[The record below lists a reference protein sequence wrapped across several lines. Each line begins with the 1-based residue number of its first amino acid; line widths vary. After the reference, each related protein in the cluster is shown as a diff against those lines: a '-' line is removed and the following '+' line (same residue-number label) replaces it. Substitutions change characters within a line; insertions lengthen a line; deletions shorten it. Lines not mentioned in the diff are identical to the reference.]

1 MGACSAKLTLTDEI
15 AVMVAN
21 DPKGVLSLNLYYD
34 AYDSTSKKKIDN
46 LTATLV
52 NKHHS

>member
-1 MGACSAKLTLTDEI
+1 MGSCSTKLTLTEDI

-34 AYDSTSKKKIDN
+34 AYDKASQKKIDN
-46 LTATLV
+46 MTATLA
-52 NKHHS
+52 NSKN

>member
-1 MGACSAKLTLTDEI
+1 MGACSAKLKLTDEI

-34 AYDSTSKKKIDN
+34 SYDSDSKKKIDN
-46 LTATLV
+46 LTSALV
-52 NKHHS
+52 NKPA